1 MNIKKLY
8 ATASDYLLSLLP
20 GDPVFKA
27 MTKGCVEDIQKT
39 CGLVE
44 ESRDAFKELIDNHKI
59 KSNEFSHRLNK
70 ANKSH

>member
-8 ATASDYLLSLLP
+8 ATISDYLLSLLP

-39 CGLVE
+39 CNLLD
-44 ESRDAFKELIDNHKI
+44 ESRAIVDKMVDVHKS
-59 KSNEFSHRLNK
+59 KCHNTLSQS
-70 ANKSH
+70 